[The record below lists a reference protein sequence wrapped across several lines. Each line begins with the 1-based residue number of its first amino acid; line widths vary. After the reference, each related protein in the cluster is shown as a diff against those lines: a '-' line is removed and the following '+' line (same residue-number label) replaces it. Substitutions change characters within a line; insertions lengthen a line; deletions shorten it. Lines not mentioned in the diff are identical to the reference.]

1 MYRHRLDLL
10 SLLLGVAVVSVGIIA
25 STDRLGSLING
36 RPDSLIPVAALLAGA
51 AVVFL
56 ALRRAVTERVPQPAL
71 IDSDSEIDDSTVG
84 RHD

>member
-1 MYRHRLDLL
+1 MNRHRLDLL
-10 SLLLGVAVVSVGIIA
+10 SLLLGMAVVSIGIIA

-36 RPDSLIPVAALLAGA
+36 RPDSLIPVAALVAGA

-56 ALRRAVTERVPQPAL
+56 ALRRAVSERVPQPAL
-71 IDSDSEIDDSTVG
+71 VDSETDQS